1 MNELGLKF
9 SLQHD
14 EHMYLWFTS
23 CWWTTCFYTK
33 PMEVNGNVGIGID
46 RDGMSTIDCLLLA
59 KLKKKILHNVH
70 NLISSLGVYIQ
81 F

>member
-1 MNELGLKF
+1 
-9 SLQHD
+9 
-14 EHMYLWFTS
+14 
-23 CWWTTCFYTK
+23 
-33 PMEVNGNVGIGID
+33 MEVNGNVGIGID